1 MGGGLESHVTEL
13 MRARRIIMVACG
25 TSYHSGLAT
34 RLILEELTGIPVNVE
49 NGSDFLDR
57 RAPIFRDDA
66 VFFISQSGET
76 ADVLRTLAYCKAR
89 GALCVGITN
98 TVGSA
103 IARQTHCG
111 VHVNAGVEI
120 GVASTKAYTSQC
132 IALIM
137 VALVLSRD
145 SISKAERR
153 AEIIADLLALP
164 EAVSAVLTL
173 EPTIKAYAKQIAESK
188 SILVLDRGYGFATAL
203 EGALKIKEITYLHA
217 EGILAGE
224 LKHGT
229 LALVD
234 EHMPIIAIA
243 TRDRLFTDL
252 RSSLQQVAARAGN
265 PIVICSEEDEETIA
279 EYEKTLAV
287 PTVSD
292 CVQNIINVI
301 PLQLLSYH
309 VADLLGLDV
318 DKPRNIAKSS
328 TVS

>member
-1 MGGGLESHVTEL
+1 
-13 MRARRIIMVACG
+13 
-25 TSYHSGLAT
+25 
-34 RLILEELTGIPVNVE
+34 
-49 NGSDFLDR
+49 
-57 RAPIFRDDA
+57 
-66 VFFISQSGET
+66 
-76 ADVLRTLAYCKAR
+76 
-89 GALCVGITN
+89 
-98 TVGSA
+98 
-103 IARQTHCG
+103 
-111 VHVNAGVEI
+111 
-120 GVASTKAYTSQC
+120 
-132 IALIM
+132 M

-164 EAVSAVLTL
+164 EAVSAV

-188 SILVLDRGYGFATAL
+188 SILVLGRGYGFATAL

-301 PLQLLSYH
+301 PLQLLSYP
-309 VADLLGLDV
+309 AAALLGLDV